1 MELDA
6 FIKFKGSFP
15 TAKSKIQND
24 YPASFE
30 FPYFFWLL
38 NTCNMFLC
46 VLVYIRVFRNKY

>member
-38 NTCNMFLC
+38 NICNMFLC